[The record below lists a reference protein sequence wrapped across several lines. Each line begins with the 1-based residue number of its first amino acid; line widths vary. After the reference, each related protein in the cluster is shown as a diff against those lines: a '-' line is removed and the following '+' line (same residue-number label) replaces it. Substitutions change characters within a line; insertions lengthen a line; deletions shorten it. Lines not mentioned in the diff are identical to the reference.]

1 MTRALTAVALMAI
14 AACLAAPALA
24 GTAWHDSGV
33 RGDVHTGPTCG
44 PVSNPPRPECAPRPY
59 ETVIRI
65 RELPSGKLVKKVKS
79 GERGRFHASLEPG
92 RYRLR
97 ARGGKDGGFPR
108 CDSKDVTVKAHELTP
123 VHLGCDTGIR

>member
-1 MTRALTAVALMAI
+1 MTRALTAVALTVI
-14 AACLAAPALA
+14 AACLTASALA
-24 GTAWHDSGV
+24 ETAWQESGV

-65 RELPSGKLVKKVKS
+65 RKLPSGELVKKVKS
-79 GERGRFHASLEPG
+79 GERGRFHAGLAPG

-97 ARGGKDGGFPR
+97 ARGGKDGGLPR
-108 CDSKDVTVKAHELTP
+108 CFSKDVTVKAREFTR
-123 VHLGCDTGIR
+123 VHLSCDSGIR